1 MTSYVLLTGGLGY
14 IGSHTAIQLIE
25 KGFQLVI
32 IDNLSNSS
40 LEVLN
45 RIYKITKIKPLFELG
60 DLQDPI
66 FLNHVFG
73 KYKIS
78 SVIHFAGL
86 KDVTESLIKP
96 NHYYANNVSGSRN
109 LFEAMK
115 NADVKTL
122 IFSASA
128 NVYGNPLKTPIA
140 ENHPLNPNNPY
151 GKSKWMVE
159 QILQDLQN
167 SNSEWKIIILRYF
180 NPVGAHH
187 SGLIGELSTP
197 NSVNLMS
204 ILCKIGLKQDMP
216 IEIYGN
222 DYETLDGTPIRD
234 FIHIDD
240 LANGHVA
247 SLELLNKSNSPH
259 DPFIINLG
267 TGKPT
272 TVLQMVQAFITV
284 TGINIPYHFS
294 QRRKGD
300 ISISYADP
308 TLAYQTLGWEAKK
321 GIIEMCKDTWR
332 WKLYESNPSKS
343 FD

>member
-40 LEVLN
+40 LEVLD
-45 RIYKITKIKPLFELG
+45 RIYKITKIKPQFELG

-96 NHYYANNVSGSRN
+96 NHYYVNNVSGSR
-109 LFEAMK
+109 
-115 NADVKTL
+115 
-122 IFSASA
+122 
-128 NVYGNPLKTPIA
+128 
-140 ENHPLNPNNPY
+140 NPY